1 MHLLAIGL
9 SHKTAPVELREQ
21 LSFSWAT
28 VCAFLNENKKTIS
41 TPAPTIADESVVLST
56 CNRLEYYTLAKN
68 PQTATKA
75 VTNLM
80 SQLSQLPVEAFDTH
94 LYQRQNEAAID
105 HLMRVAAGLDS
116 MVLGESQILGQL
128 VQAYQSAQA
137 HGTVGPILTRLF
149 EKAIHAGKR
158 ARTETNIG
166 LNPASISSIAIR
178 LAQHHLGDLSNQTV
192 MILGAGEMG
201 NLTIKSLVKQGVK
214 ALLVVN
220 RTKQRADQLAAQW
233 TATPLTFDQIDAGL
247 QQADL
252 LVTSTAAPHAV
263 IHYHQIAQIMQQRP
277 DQPLLIIDIAL
288 PRDVEST
295 VGQIPN
301 VHLYNLDDLQS
312 QLEDNLKA
320 RQHEI
325 PKVEAIIEEEAADFL
340 HWYYSLNVVPTITSF
355 REQYDAIRQQELER
369 TLNRLSNLSKDEQE
383 IVVELSNRLMNKF
396 LHTPTTQLR
405 AAAANGNGIEYVTAL
420 HDLFAL
426 EVD

>member
-21 LSFSWAT
+21 LSFSSAT

-41 TPAPTIADESVVLST
+41 INAPTLADESVVLST

-68 PQTATKA
+68 PQAATRVVIK
-75 VTNLM
+75 LM
-80 SQLSQLPVEAFDTH
+80 SQFSQLPIAAFETH
-94 LYQRQNEAAID
+94 LYQRQDETAIN

-128 VQAYQSAQA
+128 VQAYQSAQT
-137 HGTVGPILTRLF
+137 HSTVGPILSRLF

-166 LNPASISSIAIR
+166 LNPASISSIAIQ
-178 LAQHHLGDLSNQTV
+178 LAQHHLGNLANQTV

-201 NLTIKSLVKQGVK
+201 HLTIKALVKHGIK
-214 ALLVVN
+214 ELLVVN
-220 RTKQRADQLAAQW
+220 RTKERADQLAAQW
-233 TATPLTFDQIDAGL
+233 AATPLTFDQIDAGL
-247 QQADL
+247 LQADL

-277 DQPLLIIDIAL
+277 HRPLLIIDIAL
-288 PRDVEST
+288 PRDVETT
-295 VGQIPN
+295 VEQIPN
-301 VHLYNLDDLQS
+301 VHLYNIDSLQG

-320 RQHEI
+320 REHEI
-325 PKVEAIIEEEAADFL
+325 PKVESIIEQETADFL
-340 HWYYSLNVVPTITSF
+340 QWYYSLNVVPTITSF
-355 REQYDAIRQQELER
+355 REQVDSIRREELER
-369 TLNRLSNLSKDEQE
+369 TLNRLSNLSQEEQE
-383 IVVELSNRLMNKF
+383 IIVELSNRLMNKF

-405 AAAANGNGIEYVTAL
+405 TAAANGNGIEYVTAL
-420 HDLFAL
+420 HELFAL